1 MNINLSEIIPIM
13 GINVSITTQ
22 QLMAQITPA
31 PGIDAIQPREA
42 VENSVNYAQNI
53 FQQLIAF
60 IPNLLA
66 AVAILLIGLIV
77 AFVAKAIIKGLL
89 NRTSID
95 NRIAASVMGRSDSG
109 DLPKVE
115 ELIGSIVFWIVILFT
130 VVAVLQALQLEVVSR
145 PLGNFLDQVTGFL
158 PKLLGALI
166 FLGVAWLVATVV
178 KLITTR
184 GLQAARLD
192 ERVNQQPAGTT
203 PAPNQLSLSDTI
215 GNALYW
221 FIFLL
226 FLIPILDTL
235 GLQQGLQPVQNLVG
249 EILSILPNILA
260 AVLIAGVGWLL
271 AQVVRRIVTNL
282 LATTGIDQAGVK
294 FGLRRTTGGQTL
306 SGIIGTIVY
315 VLILIPVAI
324 AALNA
329 LQIDAI
335 SVPAIAMLQQI
346 LNALPGIFTAAL
358 ILIAAYFIGRF
369 LSDLVTSILTSLGFN
384 SIFSAL
390 GLPSPTRQRTVSPPR
405 TPSVVVTP
413 PPTTGSP
420 TVLQPQSNA
429 AQQLA
434 TRTPSELV
442 GIITLVGIML
452 FATLAA
458 VNILNIPALTALV
471 GGLVLILGKILAG
484 LVVFGVGLF
493 LANLVFNIITSS
505 GDRQAQILAQVARIA
520 IIAFVSALALN
531 QIGIASDIVNLAF
544 GLLLGALAVALALAF
559 GLGGR
564 EIAKEQTKELLD
576 SFKQQRNQ
584 PPRT

>member
-1 MNINLSEIIPIM
+1 MNLTWQEIIPIP
-13 GINVSITTQ
+13 GINVSKITQ
-22 QLMAQITPA
+22 QILAQTTPA
-31 PGIDAIQPREA
+31 PAIDATQPRA
-42 VENSVNYAQNI
+42 VVENSVNYAEDIVQK
-53 FQQLIAF
+53 LIAF
-60 IPNLLA
+60 IPNVLT
-66 AVAILLIGLIV
+66 AVAILLIGLII
-77 AFVAKAIIKGLL
+77 AFVAKAAIKGIL

-95 NRIAASVMGRSDSG
+95 NRIAASIMGPNERG

-115 ELIGSIVFWIVILFT
+115 ELIGNIAFWTVILFT
-130 VVAVLQALQLEVVSR
+130 VIAVLNALQLEGVSR
-145 PLGNFLDQVTGFL
+145 PLGTFLNQLFEFL
-158 PKLLGALI
+158 PKLLGGLLL
-166 FLGVAWLVATVV
+166 LGVAWLVATAV
-178 KLITTR
+178 KLLTTR
-184 GLQAARLD
+184 GLRAARLD
-192 ERVNQQPAGTT
+192 ERINQQSTGTPT
-203 PAPNQLSLSDTI
+203 QPNQLSLSDTI
-215 GNALYW
+215 GSALYW
-221 FIFLL
+221 FVFLV
-226 FLIPILDTL
+226 FLIPFLDTL
-235 GLQQGLQPVQNLVG
+235 GLRQALLPIQNLVNK
-249 EILSILPNILA
+249 IFSILPNILG

-282 LATTGIDQAGVK
+282 LATTGIDEAGRR
-294 FGLRRTTGGQTL
+294 FGLRRTAGGQTL
-306 SGIIGTIVY
+306 SGIIGTIAY

-324 AALNA
+324 AALQQ

-346 LNALPGIFTAAL
+346 LNALPGIFTAVL
-358 ILIAAYFIGRF
+358 ILTVAYFIGHF

-384 SIFSAL
+384 NIFSVL
-390 GLPSPTRQRTVSPPR
+390 GLPSPTRQRVVPP
-405 TPSVVVTP
+405 PAVIP
-413 PPTTGSP
+413 PPTTGSQ
-420 TVLQPQSNA
+420 TVLQPESNA

-471 GGLVLILGKILAG
+471 GGLVLILGKILSG

-493 LANLVFNIITSS
+493 LANLVFNIISSS

-564 EIAKEQTKELLD
+564 DIAKEQTRELLD

-584 PPRT
+584 PPRV